1 MVLSEERDDFSSE
14 SEIQD
19 DDYIQSDGN
28 GEIDEN
34 DPALDISDEEAEV
47 CQKITEH
54 ISAWN

>member
-1 MVLSEERDDFSSE
+1 MMLEEELDDFSSE
-14 SEIQD
+14 SEIED

-34 DPALDISDEEAEV
+34 VPAFDISDEEEEV

-54 ISAWN
+54 ISA